1 MVRILLSLAAAL
13 TLCAQDKL
21 TGIDEAVEAAMKQWQ
36 VPGLALA
43 VVHKGQVVHS
53 RGYGFRD
60 VERRLPVTP
69 ETLFAIGSITKSMTV
84 LTLASLADEG
94 KLQWDKPVRD
104 YMPDFRLHDPIASA
118 HATAIDLLS
127 HRTGLPRHDAMWST
141 GLTRNE
147 IFARLRYLQANREFR
162 EAFQYNNLMYL
173 AAGVLA
179 ERVSGDSWERLV
191 QTRVF
196 DPLGMRRAHFS
207 TAEAKKTADWAQ
219 TYALVNG
226 APKAIPLPV
235 NQETICPAG
244 CVIAPLT
251 EMTAYL
257 RAHMNR
263 GGKGLP
269 SAAQFDR
276 MREPRAVTPAGSLG
290 PEAMGEGLYGMGLM
304 TLPHRG
310 HKVIFHTGT
319 IGGFHALMAFLPDED
334 AGVMILQ
341 NRVARP
347 VPQVLSRIIWDKL
360 LGLAPIDWQ
369 TIFLKDDQA
378 AEAKAASERKAIEGS
393 RIAGTTP
400 SHPLADYAGSFS
412 HPAYGTVRIEAGETG
427 LRWDYAGNSL
437 TLGHFHYDTFA
448 RGNNARV
455 QFLASIDGRIDRLEV
470 ALEPAAPP
478 IVFKR
483 AAK

>member
-1 MVRILLSLAAAL
+1 MARLLLAFMIALPLAA
-13 TLCAQDKL
+13 QNKL
-21 TGIDEAVEAAMKQWQ
+21 EGIDGAVDAVMKQWQ

-43 VVHKGQVVHS
+43 VVHNGQVIHS

-60 VERRLPVTP
+60 VERKLPVTP
-69 ETLFAIGSITKSMTV
+69 DTLFAIGSITKSMTV

-104 YMPDFRLHDPIASA
+104 YMPDFRLHDPIASE
-118 HATAIDLLS
+118 HSTAIDLLS
-127 HRTGLPRHDAMWST
+127 HRTGLPRHDTMWST
-141 GLTRNE
+141 GLGRAE
-147 IFARLRYLQANREFR
+147 LFARLRYLEPSREFR

-179 ERVSGDSWERLV
+179 ERVGGESWERLLRA
-191 QTRVF
+191 RVL
-196 DPLGMRRAHFS
+196 DPLGMKRANFS
-207 TAEAKKTADWAQ
+207 SAETQKTADFAQ
-219 TYALVNG
+219 TYSLENG
-226 APKAIPLPV
+226 TLKAVPLPV
-235 NQETICPAG
+235 NQEAICPAG

-257 RAHMNR
+257 RAHMER

-276 MREPRAVTPAGSLG
+276 MREPRTITPAGSIG
-290 PEAMGEGLYGMGLM
+290 PEAMGAGTYGMGLM

-319 IGGFHALMAFLPDED
+319 IGGYHALLAFLPDEN

-347 VPQVLSRIIWDKL
+347 VPQVLSRVIWDKL
-360 LGLAPIDWQ
+360 LGLPAKDWQ
-369 TIFLKDDQA
+369 AIFLEDEKA
-378 AEAKAASERKAIEGS
+378 AEAKAAAERKAIAAS
-393 RIAGTTP
+393 RIAGTQP
-400 SHPLADYAGSFS
+400 SHPLADYAGAFS
-412 HPAYGTVRIEAGETG
+412 HPAYGTVRIEVREAG
-427 LRWDYAGNSL
+427 LRWTFAGNSL
-437 TLGHFHYDTFA
+437 TLRHFHYDTFA

-455 QFLASIDGRIDRLEV
+455 QFLTSIDGKIDRLEV

-478 IVFKR
+478 VVFTRQK
-483 AAK
+483 

>member
-1 MVRILLSLAAAL
+1 MIRFVLALTAALCLAA
-13 TLCAQDKL
+13 QNKL
-21 TGIDEAVEAAMKQWQ
+21 TGIDDAVAAVMKQWQ

-43 VVHKGQVVHS
+43 VVHNGQVIHS

-60 VERRLPVTP
+60 VERKLPVTP
-69 ETLFAIGSITKSMTV
+69 DTLFAIGSITKSMTV

-104 YMPDFRLHDPIASA
+104 YMPDFRLQDPIASE

-127 HRTGLPRHDAMWST
+127 HRTGLPRHDTMWST
-141 GLTRNE
+141 GLNRNE
-147 IFARLRYLQANREFR
+147 IFARLRYLQPNREFR

-179 ERVSGDSWERLV
+179 ERTGGDKWENLV
-191 QTRVF
+191 RARVL
-196 DPLGMRRAHFS
+196 DPLGMKRANFS
-207 TAEAKKTADWAQ
+207 AAETQKTTDWAQ
-219 TYALVNG
+219 TYTRENG
-226 APKAIPLPV
+226 VLKAIPLPL
-235 NQETICPAG
+235 NQEAICPAG
-244 CVIAPLT
+244 CVIAPLS

-257 RAHMNR
+257 RAHMDR

-276 MREPRAVTPAGSLG
+276 MREPRTITPAGSIG
-290 PEAMGEGLYGMGLM
+290 PEAMGAGTYGMGLM

-319 IGGFHALMAFLPDED
+319 IGGYHALLAFLPNDN

-347 VPQVLSRIIWDKL
+347 VPQVLSRIIWDRL
-360 LGLAPIDWQ
+360 LGLPPEDWQ

-378 AEAKAASERKAIEGS
+378 AEAKAEAERKTIEAS
-393 RIAGTTP
+393 KITGTKP
-400 SHPLADYAGSFS
+400 SHPLAEYAGIFT
-412 HPAYGTVRIEAGETG
+412 HPAYGTVQVEARETG
-427 LRWDYAGNSL
+427 LRWIFAGNSL
-437 TLGHFHYDTFA
+437 TLRHFHYDTFLRA
-448 RGNNARV
+448 NSARV
-455 QFLASIDGRIDRLEV
+455 QFLTAIDGAIDRLEV

-478 IVFKR
+478 IVFRR
-483 AAK
+483 AKN

>member
-1 MVRILLSLAAAL
+1 MVRISLALVTAL
-13 TLCAQDKL
+13 TLCAQNKL
-21 TGIDEAVEAAMKQWQ
+21 TGIDDAVAAAMKQWQ

-43 VVHKGQVVHS
+43 VVHNGQVIHS

-60 VERRLPVTP
+60 VDRKLPVTP
-69 ETLFAIGSITKSMTV
+69 DTLFAIGSITKSMTV
-84 LTLASLADEG
+84 LGLASLADEG

-104 YMPDFRLHDPIASA
+104 YMPDFRLHDPIASE

-141 GLTRNE
+141 GINRSE
-147 IFARLRYLQANREFR
+147 IFARLRYLQPNREFR

-191 QTRVF
+191 RARVL
-196 DPLGMRRAHFS
+196 DPLGMKRANFS
-207 TAEAKKTADWAQ
+207 AAETQKTADFAQ
-219 TYALVNG
+219 TYALENG
-226 APKAIPLPV
+226 VLKAVPLPV
-235 NQETICPAG
+235 SQETICPAG

-263 GGKGLP
+263 GGRGLP
-269 SAAQFDR
+269 STAQFDR
-276 MREPRAVTPAGSLG
+276 MRAPQTITPAGSIG
-290 PEAMGEGLYGMGLM
+290 PEAMGEGTYGMGLM

-319 IGGFHALMAFLPDED
+319 IGGYHALLAFLPDEN

-347 VPQVLSRIIWDKL
+347 VPQVLSRVIWDRL
-360 LGLAPIDWQ
+360 LGLPTEDWQ
-369 TIFLKDDQA
+369 AIFLKDDQA
-378 AEAKAASERKAIEGS
+378 AEAKAAAERKTIAAT
-393 RIAGTTP
+393 RIAGTQP

-412 HPAYGTVRIEAGETG
+412 HPAYGTVRIEARETG
-427 LRWDYAGNSL
+427 LRWSYAGSSL
-437 TLGHFHYDTFA
+437 TLRHFHYDTFA
-448 RGNNARV
+448 RANNARV
-455 QFLASIDGRIDRLEV
+455 QFLASLDGAIDRVEV
-470 ALEPAAPP
+470 KLEPAAPP

-483 AAK
+483 EKK